1 MPAGLSEL
9 AGTSRQVS
17 ATSRR
22 LEKIDAIARL
32 LRNVAQDEVAL
43 AVRFLSGETGQ
54 TKLGVGPAAIVAAR
68 PGHAA
73 PAATLRLS
81 DVDGVLERVAS
92 TTGSG
97 STAQRKRL
105 LHDLLSRATAPEQ
118 DFLMRLLFG
127 ELRQGALEGLMQEA
141 IARAAGVA
149 LAEVRRAAMV
159 AGGLAP
165 VAAAALSEGVAG
177 LRRFSLKLFQPLL
190 PMLAQPAADVE
201 DAMAQLQTA
210 ALDWKL
216 DGARVQVHKAGD
228 DVRIYSRSLND
239 VSAAVPEVVD
249 ALRAVPADTLILDGE
264 TIALGPGG
272 APHPFQ
278 VTMRRFGRRLGVEE
292 ARAALPLS
300 VFFFDVLH
308 RDGQDLLD
316 RPAQERFS
324 ALESAVSPQL
334 LVPRMVTTDPAAAQA
349 FLDDALAHGHEGIMA
364 KSLAAPYEAGGRG
377 SSWLKIKQAHTLDL
391 VILAAE
397 WGHGRRRG
405 TLSNLHLGARD
416 PASGAFV
423 MLGKTFKGLTDAML
437 AWQTQALLQREVAR
451 DAGTV
456 YVRPEL
462 VVEIAVND
470 IQESPRYPAGM
481 ALRLAR
487 VKGYRP
493 DKSAAQADTVET
505 VRALFERRPAAQG
518 G

>member
-9 AGTSRQVS
+9 AETSRQVS

-165 VAAAALSEGVAG
+165 VAAAALSQGVAG

-190 PMLAQPAADVE
+190 PMLAQPAADVD
-201 DAMAQLQTA
+201 DAMAQLQNA

-272 APHPFQ
+272 APQPFQ

-324 ALESAVSPQL
+324 ALESAVPPQL

>member
-1 MPAGLSEL
+1 MSAGLSEL
-9 AGTSRQVS
+9 AETSRQVS

-165 VAAAALSEGVAG
+165 VAAAALSQGVAG

-201 DAMAQLQTA
+201 DAMAQLQNA

-272 APHPFQ
+272 APQPFQ

-324 ALESAVSPQL
+324 ALESAVPPQL
-334 LVPRMVTTDPAAAQA
+334 LVPRMVTTDPAAAQT

-377 SSWLKIKQAHTLDL
+377 SSWLKIKQAHMLDL

-437 AWQTQALLQREVAR
+437 AWQTQALLRREVAR

>member
-9 AGTSRQVS
+9 AETSRQVS

-165 VAAAALSEGVAG
+165 VAAAALSQGVAG

-201 DAMAQLQTA
+201 DAMAQLQNA

-272 APHPFQ
+272 APQPFQ

-324 ALESAVSPQL
+324 ALESAVPPQL

>member
-9 AGTSRQVS
+9 AETSRQVS

-73 PAATLRLS
+73 PAATMRLS
-81 DVDGVLERVAS
+81 DVDGMLERVAS

-149 LAEVRRAAMV
+149 LADVRRAAMV

-216 DGARVQVHKAGD
+216 DGARVQVHKAGG

-272 APHPFQ
+272 APQPFQ

-324 ALESAVSPQL
+324 ALESAVPPQL
-334 LVPRMVTTDPAAAQA
+334 LVPRMVTTDPAAAHA

>member
-9 AGTSRQVS
+9 AETSRQVS

-165 VAAAALSEGVAG
+165 VAAAALSQGVAG

-201 DAMAQLQTA
+201 DAMAQLQNA

-272 APHPFQ
+272 APQPFQ

-324 ALESAVSPQL
+324 ALESAVPPQL
-334 LVPRMVTTDPAAAQA
+334 LVPRMVTTDPAAAQT

>member
-1 MPAGLSEL
+1 MSAGLSEL
-9 AGTSRQVS
+9 AETSRQVS

-165 VAAAALSEGVAG
+165 VAAAALSQGVAG

-201 DAMAQLQTA
+201 DAMAQLQNA

-272 APHPFQ
+272 APQPFQ

-324 ALESAVSPQL
+324 ALESAVPPQL
-334 LVPRMVTTDPAAAQA
+334 LVPRMVTTDPAAAQT

-505 VRALFERRPAAQG
+505 VRALFERRPAAHG

>member
-1 MPAGLSEL
+1 MSAGLSEL
-9 AGTSRQVS
+9 AETSRQVS

-165 VAAAALSEGVAG
+165 VAAAALSQGVAG

-190 PMLAQPAADVE
+190 PMLAQPAADVD
-201 DAMAQLQTA
+201 DAMAQLQNA

-272 APHPFQ
+272 APQPFQ

-324 ALESAVSPQL
+324 ALESAVPPQL
-334 LVPRMVTTDPAAAQA
+334 LVPRMVTTDPAAAQT

>member
-9 AGTSRQVS
+9 AETSRQVS

-81 DVDGVLERVAS
+81 DVDGMLERVAS

-272 APHPFQ
+272 APQPFQ
-278 VTMRRFGRRLGVEE
+278 VTMRRFGRRLNVEE

-324 ALESAVSPQL
+324 ALESAVPPQL

>member
-1 MPAGLSEL
+1 MSAGLSDL
-9 AGTSRQVS
+9 AETSRQVGG
-17 ATSRR
+17 TSRR
-22 LEKIDAIARL
+22 LEKIAAIAQL
-32 LRNVAQDEVAL
+32 LPTVAQEEVAL
-43 AVRFLSGETGQ
+43 AVSYLSGETRQ
-54 TKLGVGPAAIVAAR
+54 TKLGVGPAAILAAR
-68 PGHAA
+68 PDHPA

-81 DVDGVLERVAS
+81 DVDSLLERVAAA
-92 TTGSG
+92 TGAG
-97 STAQRKRL
+97 SATQRRRL

-141 IARAAGVA
+141 IARAAHVP

-165 VAAAALSEGVAG
+165 VAAAALSEGAAG
-177 LRRFSLKLFQPLL
+177 LRRFSLTLFQPLL

-201 DAMAQLQTA
+201 DAMAQLHTA

-228 DVRIYSRSLND
+228 DVRVYSRSLND
-239 VSAAVPEVVD
+239 VTPAVPEVVE
-249 ALRAVPADTLILDGE
+249 AMRAVRADTVILDGE
-264 TIALGPGG
+264 TIALSADG
-272 APHPFQ
+272 APQPFQ
-278 VTMRRFGRRLGVEE
+278 VTMRRFGRRLGVEQ
-292 ARAALPLS
+292 ARASLPLS
-300 VFFFDVLH
+300 VFFFDILH
-308 RDGQDLLD
+308 RDGQDLLEQ
-316 RPAQERFS
+316 PAQERFA
-324 ALESAVSPQL
+324 ALESALPRSL
-334 LVPRMVTTDPAAAQA
+334 LVPRMVTADPIAAQA
-349 FLDDALAHGHEGIMA
+349 FLDEALAHGHEGIMA
-364 KSLAAPYEAGGRG
+364 KALTSPYEAGGRG

-391 VILAAE
+391 VVLAAE

-405 TLSNLHLGARD
+405 VLSNLHLGARD
-416 PASGAFV
+416 PVGGGFV
-423 MLGKTFKGLTDAML
+423 MLGKTFKGLTDEML
-437 AWQTQALLQREVAR
+437 AWQTRALLEREVAR

-462 VVEIAVND
+462 VVEIAVNE

-493 DKSAAQADTVET
+493 DKSAQQADTVET
-505 VRALFERRPAAQG
+505 VRALFERGPGGQG

>member
-1 MPAGLSEL
+1 MSAGLSEL
-9 AGTSRQVS
+9 AETSRQVS

-165 VAAAALSEGVAG
+165 VAAAALSQGVAG

-201 DAMAQLQTA
+201 DAMAQLQNA

-272 APHPFQ
+272 APQPFQ

-324 ALESAVSPQL
+324 ALESAVPPQL
-334 LVPRMVTTDPAAAQA
+334 LVPRMVTTDPAAAQT

-377 SSWLKIKQAHTLDL
+377 SSWLKIKQAHMLDL

>member
-1 MPAGLSEL
+1 MSAGLSEL
-9 AGTSRQVS
+9 AETSRQVS

-165 VAAAALSEGVAG
+165 VAAAALSQGVAG

-201 DAMAQLQTA
+201 DAMAQLQNA

-272 APHPFQ
+272 APQPFQ

-324 ALESAVSPQL
+324 ALESAVPPQL

>member
-1 MPAGLSEL
+1 MSAGLSEL
-9 AGTSRQVS
+9 AETSRQVS

-165 VAAAALSEGVAG
+165 VAAAALSQGVAG

-201 DAMAQLQTA
+201 DAMAQLQNA

-272 APHPFQ
+272 APQPFQ

-324 ALESAVSPQL
+324 ALESAVPPQL
-334 LVPRMVTTDPAAAQA
+334 LVPRMVTTDPAAAQT

>member
-9 AGTSRQVS
+9 AETSRQVS

-81 DVDGVLERVAS
+81 DVDGMLERVAS

-272 APHPFQ
+272 APQPFQ
-278 VTMRRFGRRLGVEE
+278 VTMRRFGRRLNVEE

-324 ALESAVSPQL
+324 ALESAVPPQL
-334 LVPRMVTTDPAAAQA
+334 LVPRMVTTDPSAAQT
-349 FLDDALAHGHEGIMA
+349 FLDDALAHGQEGIMA

>member
-1 MPAGLSEL
+1 
-9 AGTSRQVS
+9 
-17 ATSRR
+17 
-22 LEKIDAIARL
+22 
-32 LRNVAQDEVAL
+32 VAQDEVAL

-73 PAATLRLS
+73 PAATMRLS
-81 DVDGVLERVAS
+81 DVDGMLERVAS

-272 APHPFQ
+272 APQPFQ
-278 VTMRRFGRRLGVEE
+278 VTMRRFGRRLNVEE

-324 ALESAVSPQL
+324 ALESAVPPQL
-334 LVPRMVTTDPAAAQA
+334 LVPRMVTTDSAAAQT

-493 DKSAAQADTVET
+493 DKSASQADTVET